1 MKPNGLDLRHVT
13 GQNAK
18 RKARE
23 FHVVLLLVHSGTR
36 FSDALAVH
44 DILITNCRSYSYGWK
59 KKDY

>member
-1 MKPNGLDLRHVT
+1 MT